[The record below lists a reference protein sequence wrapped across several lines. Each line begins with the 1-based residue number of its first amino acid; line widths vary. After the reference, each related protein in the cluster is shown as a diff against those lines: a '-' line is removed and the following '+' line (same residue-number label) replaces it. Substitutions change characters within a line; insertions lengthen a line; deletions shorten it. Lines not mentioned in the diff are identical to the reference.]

1 MRVEEVLEFIEGTA
15 RLLRLEAVR
24 LLEAF
29 RNNPKDLRRHLGR
42 LKELAEELH
51 RIRQVLYTLNV
62 EVRRPYEDN
71 SAEALR
77 RELF

>member
-1 MRVEEVLEFIEGTA
+1 MEEVLDFIEGTA
-15 RLLRLEAVR
+15 RLLRLEAVK

-29 RNNPKDLRRHLGR
+29 RDNPKDLRKHLSR
-42 LKELAEELH
+42 LRELAEELH
-51 RIRQVLYTLNV
+51 RIREALYALNV